1 MPRKVITISKTTI
14 KKIDDFFKKLEAKI
28 DDKFKENF
36 KKVVEYDIRNLK
48 ECSEKYIVD
57 FYIIVATEMLNSD
70 IEVNEEFF
78 DKLKQKTRLKLVS
91 KFQPDKHYD
100 NNIDIYFNEVRN
112 EYIKHPQ
119 KESDDLEFI
128 PENRDIFIKNNLKLV
143 IECAKRYRGL
153 GLPFEDLI
161 QVGNQ
166 GLLAAFDKFDKNRAN
181 LRKAII
187 KDIELS
193 TSETFSYEDAEAI
206 IRKNFVYSKNLDKT
220 LATIPKEGF
229 DSKEDFVEWAK
240 VNVKTAVFASVA
252 FHWIRACI
260 ISEINKYGRII
271 NIPKS
276 VQQENG
282 STAIIRLDSLNPHTD
297 DNYHDNQ
304 ISDYINEERAFEYE
318 GYEDEER
325 VQHIKDIVE
334 ELLVN
339 LNGQARRI
347 IKKRYGI
354 GYPFQM
360 NVNDIA
366 ISEDLPANK
375 VKTIINNSMKLLLD
389 KAKNKAWVDEIFS

>member
-1 MPRKVITISKTTI
+1 MPRKGVTISKTTI
-14 KKIDDFFKKLEAKI
+14 KKIEDFYKNICDFI
-28 DDKFKENF
+28 DDSFKEKFKN
-36 KKVVEYDIRNLK
+36 VVEYDVKNVK
-48 ECSEKYIVD
+48 ECSEKSIVD
-57 FYIIVATEMLNSD
+57 LYIEIANKKISN
-70 IEVNEEFF
+70 NEHLTDNFW
-78 DKLKQKTRLKLVS
+78 DNLKQEVRKKLIIKTQPTKL
-91 KFQPDKHYD
+91 FD

-187 KDIELS
+187 KDIES
-193 TSETFSYEDAEAI
+193 SMTDKFSYEDAEVI

-220 LATIPKEGF
+220 LSTIPKEGF
-229 DSKEDFVEWAK
+229 ESKEDFIEWAK

-252 FHWIRACI
+252 FHWIRANI
-260 ISEINKYGRII
+260 ISEINRYGRII

-276 VQQENG
+276 FQQENG
-282 STAIIRLDSLNPHTD
+282 SATIIRLDSLNPHTD

-304 ISDYINEERAFEYE
+304 ISDYINKERAFEFE
-318 GYEDEER
+318 GYEDDEHNER
-325 VQHIKDIVE
+325 IKEIVN

-347 IKKRYGI
+347 MKRKFGI
-354 GYPFQM
+354 GYPCQM

-366 ISEDLPANK
+366 TSENLPVNK
-375 VKTIINNSMKLLLD
+375 VKTIINNSLKTLAE
-389 KAKNKAWVDEIFS
+389 KAKNKAWVADIFS